1 MDATLEFHHL
11 GFYHVT
17 VLVPVLW
24 FRHRYTL
31 SGKKDAKCFCKVF
44 YKTWG
49 ILMKFGSFLH
59 KFAAKS

>member
-1 MDATLEFHHL
+1 MDAILEFHHL

-31 SGKKDAKCFCKVF
+31 SGKKIQNVF
-44 YKTWG
+44 VRSSIKLG
-49 ILMKFGSFLH
+49 GF
-59 KFAAKS
+59 